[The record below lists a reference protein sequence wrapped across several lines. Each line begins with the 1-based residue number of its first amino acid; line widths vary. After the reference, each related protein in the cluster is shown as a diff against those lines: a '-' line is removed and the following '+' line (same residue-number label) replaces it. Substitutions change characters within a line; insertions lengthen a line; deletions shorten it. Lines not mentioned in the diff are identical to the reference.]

1 MTECIYALK
10 EKTHGWMNIFR
21 RLIMRIMC
29 SAPAQKADGSMHVI
43 YLEKVESSISFWT
56 IIR

>member
-1 MTECIYALK
+1 
-10 EKTHGWMNIFR
+10 
-21 RLIMRIMC
+21 MRIMS